1 MSELQDLMTKL
12 DQFIDERNWR
22 TSQNPKDLAI
32 SISIEAA
39 ELLEDFQWIS
49 SEEAIQKNKENIKEE
64 IADVLIYSLM
74 LCSRLDLD
82 VKEIIEEKMV
92 KNGRKY
98 PVAEEI

>member
-1 MSELQDLMTKL
+1 MSDIQDLMNKL

-22 TSQNPKDLAI
+22 KSQNPKDLAI

-49 SEEAIQKNKENIKEE
+49 SEEALHKNKENIKEE

-92 KNGRKY
+92 KNARKY

>member
-1 MSELQDLMTKL
+1 MMDN
-12 DQFIDERNWR
+12 I
-22 TSQNPKDLAI
+22 
-32 SISIEAA
+32 
-39 ELLEDFQWIS
+39 QWIS
-49 SEEAIQKNKENIKEE
+49 SEEALHKNKENIKEE

-92 KNGRKY
+92 KNARKY